1 MSSGGESQ
9 SSLRQFRRRGARLGV
24 RLAALSAMV
33 TAVAIAA
40 TFAVLSVR
48 TRATTRSLITDD
60 VGHGQNAMLT
70 LQRRQDRQFVA
81 SAALLATN
89 PSLRSAMATARL
101 EGRPGDPAAGA
112 SGHHPDL
119 VRTVRRELERV
130 APELGSDLV
139 ATTDE
144 RGRIVAAFVVPD
156 SNGTSHGAPP
166 TGADLSRLA
175 ALRHALDPTLDG
187 GPSELYLSVLRVDD
201 SHFHIAAAPIVVDGF
216 TIGTVILG
224 DRLDAAHLRSLVQ
237 SFGGDLVITFGGRVI
252 ASTLVRRPP
261 GLEGVVS
268 PVDARPRLVRLG
280 DVEYVAASLVMGV
293 ADQDVPARLTLLQAV
308 TPTLRRTTRALLMDF
323 VVLGVVAV
331 GLAGAGAALLSRAMI
346 GPLESFVRRLRTAVG
361 AVGTLERI
369 GRLDDDASAAV
380 EIRWLHL
387 SFARLIASLARK
399 RVQLEQRGADLAA
412 ANAVLTA
419 EIREREVAEQAL
431 RESEAKLSHQAY
443 HDPLTGL
450 ANRARFRAEVDRA
463 LDRGASAPE
472 SIAVLFLDLD
482 NFKNVND
489 SLGHAVG
496 DRLLIEV
503 SSRLLN
509 ATRGC
514 DTVARLGGDEF
525 AVLVDRVRTSSD
537 LITVV
542 ERVQRAMRSPISLQG
557 AEVPVG
563 VSIGVARATR
573 DDGAEELLRNAD
585 VAMYRAKQLGK
596 GRYEL
601 FAPAMHAAV
610 VERMAL
616 EADLRRALA
625 EPNGALRLVYQPIV
639 ALDTERIAGLEA
651 LSRWHHPTRGPMSPD
666 RFIPLAESTGLVVP
680 LGRWVLH
687 AACRH
692 AALWSRES
700 RTTDAGT
707 HLPYVSVNISGRQ
720 LEHATLVDDVSAAVT
735 QAGIHPSLLL
745 LEITES
751 VLMQRADAALRTL
764 HELKALG
771 VRLAIDDFGTGYSSL
786 AYLHRFPVD
795 VLKIDKIF
803 IDRFTHGGS
812 DAALGRGIVGLA
824 NSLGLQCVAEGIEHA
839 QQAAQLRAAGCGF
852 GQGFYFAK
860 PLGADEAVTVVQA
873 QASGAVPRVAVAG

>member
-1 MSSGGESQ
+1 
-9 SSLRQFRRRGARLGV
+9 
-24 RLAALSAMV
+24 MV

-48 TRATTRSLITDD
+48 TRATTRALITDD

-89 PSLRSAMATARL
+89 PNLRSAMATTRV
-101 EGRPGDPAAGA
+101 EGRSGIA
-112 SGHHPDL
+112 STGTTSDHPDV

-130 APELGSDLV
+130 APDLGSDLV

-144 RGRIVAAFVVPD
+144 HGRVVAAFVVPD
-156 SNGTSHGAPP
+156 SDGKSRDAPATS
-166 TGADLSRLA
+166 ADLSRLA
-175 ALRHALDPTLDG
+175 ALRHALDPSLDG
-187 GPSELYLSVLRVDD
+187 GPSELYLSVLRVGD

-224 DRLDAAHLRSLVQ
+224 DRLDDAHLRSLVQ

-280 DVEYVAASLVMGV
+280 NVEYVAASLVMGA
-293 ADQDVPARLTLLQAV
+293 ADQSAPARLTLLQAV
-308 TPTLRRTTRALLMDF
+308 TPTLRRTTRTLLLDF
-323 VVLGVVAV
+323 VVLGFAGVA
-331 GLAGAGAALLSRAMI
+331 LAGAGAALLSRAML
-346 GPLESFVRRLRTAVG
+346 GPLEAFVRRLRTAVG
-361 AVGTLERI
+361 ATGTLERI
-369 GRLDDDASAAV
+369 GRLDDHASAAV

-419 EIREREVAEQAL
+419 EIRERTLAEQAL
-431 RESEAKLSHQAY
+431 RESQAQLSHQAY

-450 ANRARFRAEVDRA
+450 ANRARFRAEVDHA
-463 LDRGASAPE
+463 LDRGKSAPD

-496 DRLLIEV
+496 DQLLVEV
-503 SSRLLN
+503 SSRLLH

-525 AVLVDRVRTSSD
+525 AVLVARVRSSAD
-537 LITVV
+537 LLTVV
-542 ERVQRAMRSPISLQG
+542 ERIQRAMRSPVSLQG
-557 AEVPVG
+557 AELLVSL
-563 VSIGVARATR
+563 SIGVARATD
-573 DDGAEELLRNAD
+573 DDGADELLRNAD

-610 VERMAL
+610 VERMEL

-651 LSRWHHPTRGPMSPD
+651 LARWHHPTRGPMSPE
-666 RFIPLAESTGLVVP
+666 RFIPLAEATGLVVP

-692 AALWSRES
+692 AALWSRE
-700 RTTDAGT
+700 AGGGEVDS
-707 HLPYVSVNISGRQ
+707 PYVSVNISGRQ
-720 LEHATLVDDVSAAVT
+720 LEHATLVDDVAAAVT
-735 QAGIHPSLLL
+735 QARIDPSMLL

-751 VLMQRADAALRTL
+751 VLMHRADAALRTL
-764 HELKALG
+764 YALKALG

-795 VLKIDKIF
+795 VLKIDKVF

-812 DAALGRGIVGLA
+812 DAALGRGIVALA
-824 NSLGLQCVAEGIEHA
+824 DSLGLRCVAEGIEHA
-839 QQAAQLRAAGCGF
+839 EQAAQLRAAGCGF

-860 PLGADEAVTVVQA
+860 PLGADEAITVVEA
-873 QASGAVPRVAVAG
+873 QTSGDVPRGAVARAS

>member
-1 MSSGGESQ
+1 
-9 SSLRQFRRRGARLGV
+9 
-24 RLAALSAMV
+24 MV

-40 TFAVLSVR
+40 TFAVLSSR
-48 TRATTRSLITDD
+48 TRASTRALITDD

-70 LQRRQDRQFVA
+70 LQRRQDRQFVV
-81 SAALLATN
+81 SAALLAAN
-89 PSLRSAMATARL
+89 PSLRSAMATARV
-101 EGRPGDPAAGA
+101 EGRPGDPATG
-112 SGHHPDL
+112 STNDHPDV

-130 APELGSDLV
+130 APDLGSDLV

-144 RGRIVAAFVVPD
+144 QGHVVAAFVVPD
-156 SNGTSHGAPP
+156 SDGASRDAPA

-175 ALRHALDPTLDG
+175 ALRHALDPSFDG
-187 GPSELYLSVLRVDD
+187 GPSELYLSVLRVGG

-224 DRLDAAHLRSLVQ
+224 DRLDDAHLRSLVQ

-252 ASTLVRRPP
+252 ASTLVPRPRR
-261 GLEGVVS
+261 LEGVVS

-280 DVEYVAASLVMGV
+280 DVEYVAASLVMGA
-293 ADQDVPARLTLLQAV
+293 ADQNAPARLTLLQAV
-308 TPTLRRTTRALLMDF
+308 TPTLRRTTRALLRDF
-323 VVLGVVAV
+323 VVLGLVAV
-331 GLAGAGAALLSRAMI
+331 TLAGAGAALLSRAML

-369 GRLDDDASAAV
+369 GRLDDNASAAV

-419 EIREREVAEQAL
+419 EIRERAVAEQAL
-431 RESEAKLSHQAY
+431 RESQAKLSHQAF

-463 LDRGASAPE
+463 LDRGASAPD

-482 NFKNVND
+482 NFKEVND
-489 SLGHAVG
+489 SLGHAFG
-496 DRLLIEV
+496 DRLLVEV
-503 SSRLLN
+503 STRLLN

-525 AVLVDRVRTSSD
+525 AVLVDRVRTNSD

-542 ERVQRAMRSPISLQG
+542 ERIQRAMRLPISLQG

-563 VSIGVARATR
+563 VSIGVARAAR

-616 EADLRRALA
+616 EADLRKALA
-625 EPNGALRLVYQPIV
+625 EPNGDLRLVYQPIV
-639 ALDTERIAGLEA
+639 ALDNERIAGLEA
-651 LSRWHHPTRGPMSPD
+651 LARWHHPTRGPMSPD

-692 AALWSRES
+692 AALWSLEHA
-700 RTTDAGT
+700 TADPGLP
-707 HLPYVSVNISGRQ
+707 LPYVSVNISGRQ
-720 LEHATLVDDVSAAVT
+720 LEHASLVDDVSAAVT
-735 QAGIHPSLLL
+735 QAGIDPSLLL

-751 VLMQRADAALRTL
+751 VLMHRADAALRTL
-764 HELKALG
+764 HDLKALG

-795 VLKIDKIF
+795 VLKIDKVF

-839 QQAAQLRAAGCGF
+839 QQVAQLRAAGCGF

-860 PLGADEAVTVVQA
+860 PLGADEAVAVVES
-873 QASGAVPRVAVAG
+873 QASGAVPRAAVAGAR

>member
-1 MSSGGESQ
+1 MSPGDDSRKR
-9 SSLRQFRRRGARLGV
+9 SLRQFRRRGARLGV
-24 RLAALSAMV
+24 RLAAFSAIV

-48 TRATTRSLITDD
+48 TRATTRALITDD

-70 LQRRQDRQFVA
+70 LQRRQNRQFVA
-81 SAALLATN
+81 SAALLAGN
-89 PSLRSAMATARL
+89 PSLRSAMATARV
-101 EGRPGDPAAGA
+101 EGTPGDT
-112 SGHHPDL
+112 STLDHPDV

-130 APELGSDLV
+130 APDLGSDLV

-144 RGRIVAAFVVPD
+144 RGRVVAAFVVPD
-156 SNGTSHGAPP
+156 SNGKSRGAPL

-175 ALRHALDPTLDG
+175 ALRHALDPSLDG
-187 GPSELYLSVLRVDD
+187 GPSELYLSVLSAGD

-216 TIGTVILG
+216 TIGSVILG
-224 DRLDAAHLRSLVQ
+224 DRLDDAHLRSLVP

-252 ASTLVRRPP
+252 ASTLGRRPP
-261 GLEGVVS
+261 DFEDVVS
-268 PVDARPRLVRLG
+268 PADARPRLVRLG
-280 DVEYVAASLVMGV
+280 TVEYVAASLVMGT
-293 ADQDVPARLTLLQAV
+293 AEQDAPVRLTLLQAV
-308 TPTLRRTTRALLMDF
+308 TPTLRRTTGALLQDF
-323 VVLGVVAV
+323 VVLGFLAVA
-331 GLAGAGAALLSRAMI
+331 LAGVGAALLSRAMLA
-346 GPLESFVRRLRTAVG
+346 PLEAFVRRLRTAVG

-369 GRLDDDASAAV
+369 GRLDDHASAAV

-419 EIREREVAEQAL
+419 EIRERTLAEQAL
-431 RESEAKLSHQAY
+431 RESQAQLSHQAY

-463 LDRGASAPE
+463 LDRGASTPD

-496 DRLLIEV
+496 DQLLVEV
-503 SSRLLN
+503 SSRLLH

-525 AVLVDRVRTSSD
+525 AVLVDRVRSNAD

-542 ERVQRAMRSPISLQG
+542 ERIQGAMRTPISLQS

-563 VSIGVARATR
+563 VSIGVARATSADR
-573 DDGAEELLRNAD
+573 AEELLRNAD

-610 VERMAL
+610 VERMEL

-639 ALDTERIAGLEA
+639 ALDSERIAGLEA
-651 LSRWHHPTRGPMSPD
+651 LSRWHHPTRGPMSPE

-692 AALWSRES
+692 AALWARDG
-700 RTTDAGT
+700 TNAGT
-707 HLPYVSVNISGRQ
+707 HWPYVSVNISGRQ
-720 LEHATLVDDVSAAVT
+720 LEHATLVDDVAAAVR

-751 VLMQRADAALRTL
+751 VLMHRADAALRTL
-764 HELKALG
+764 HALKALG

-795 VLKIDKIF
+795 VLKIDKVF

-860 PLGADEAVTVVQA
+860 PLGADEAITVVEA
-873 QASGAVPRVAVAG
+873 QTSGAAAPRVAVAGAR